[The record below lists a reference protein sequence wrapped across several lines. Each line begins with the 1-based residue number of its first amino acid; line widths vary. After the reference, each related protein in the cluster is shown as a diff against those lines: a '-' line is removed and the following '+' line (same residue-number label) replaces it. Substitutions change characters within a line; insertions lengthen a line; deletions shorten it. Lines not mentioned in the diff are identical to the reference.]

1 MVDGVSR
8 TEIRPGAD
16 APAPPVVLGDE
27 DGELLSIDL
36 RDDVAL
42 VEYTRTTDRRWSV
55 LLLLVALNALDV
67 ITTVAVI
74 SAGGS
79 ENNPLMRPFVEA
91 VWPAVALKAAVLIT
105 IAWLLARCEDSR
117 RIEMMMVFATGWYLA
132 VVSWNLTVLALA

>member
-1 MVDGVSR
+1 MVDGVSG
-8 TEIRPGAD
+8 TEISQGAD
-16 APAPPVVLGDE
+16 ATAHPVVLGDE
-27 DGELLSIDL
+27 RGELLAIDL
-36 RDDVAL
+36 RDDVVL
-42 VEYTRTTDRRWSV
+42 VEYTRTVDRRWSV

-91 VWPAVALKAAVLIT
+91 VWPAVALKATVLIT

-132 VVSWNLTVLALA
+132 VVSWNVTVLALA